1 MRTKGDGNAV
11 ILEMNHG
18 KPVEKVLLFSNETIV
33 ASAGGNTIKL
43 WDVAAGG
50 KLLHTMENHHKT
62 VSFFKF

>member
-1 MRTKGDGNAV
+1 
-11 ILEMNHG
+11 MNHG
-18 KPVEKVLLFSNETIV
+18 KPVEKILLFLNETIV

-62 VSFFKF
+62 VNFFYK